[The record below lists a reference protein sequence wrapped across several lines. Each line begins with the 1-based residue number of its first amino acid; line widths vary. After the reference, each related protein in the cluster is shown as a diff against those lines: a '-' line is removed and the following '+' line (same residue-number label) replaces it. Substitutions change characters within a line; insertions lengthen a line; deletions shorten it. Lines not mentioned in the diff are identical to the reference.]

1 MATKVLLLGDS
12 GVGKSSII
20 QRLDK
25 NKFSDR
31 FLTTIG
37 IDYIKKNFII
47 DDQKVILQIWDTA
60 GQERFHTITKTYYK
74 GAHGVALVFDLT
86 QEDSFKNINFWIDSV
101 KSEVEKD
108 NINFILIGTKSDLN
122 NLRKINKDEIE
133 KFVTVHNIK
142 YFEISSKTDPLE
154 KIEKCFKY
162 LHKIILPFNKK
173 TVYDNKKSNSI
184 KLTKT
189 TTKDKFKAIFTNCC
203 T

>member
-108 NINFILIGTKSDLN
+108 NILN
-122 NLRKINKDEIE
+122 NLNIE
-133 KFVTVHNIK
+133 
-142 YFEISSKTDPLE
+142 
-154 KIEKCFKY
+154 
-162 LHKIILPFNKK
+162 
-173 TVYDNKKSNSI
+173 
-184 KLTKT
+184 
-189 TTKDKFKAIFTNCC
+189 
-203 T
+203 